1 MTDSDAPKPAKAS
14 TKSSDNSDNGQPSS
28 EAGAADA
35 ENNLREP
42 TEAPDAISSEQAA
55 VDMMAALCRDFGLPG
70 FEQAASG
77 SQTQPSQQSQPM
89 ETAFQI
95 IQRYLLDG
103 GTSSPTSTTP
113 SAPTDGY
120 TGPLENMDP
129 WYSTDGSPAATNPPG
144 SSTDAQWGVTTIH
157 ADGSTT
163 DMTGPVIRDDMF
175 RTAMPTLQGKAD
187 TTADTPDWAI
197 SMEQGYPLSPTKTSA
212 QTAISAKML
221 APDVPKSLC
230 KWSLHVGTSTDAQS
244 ELSVTAPNAAPSQL
258 RALLFDAI
266 DADGAAQQISEVPI
280 YGGAPHAIH
289 LEQTVGATGS
299 EATPDVALI
308 RLIFAD
314 RAPVPIHLEYV
325 GTLPSPIVAG
335 NVMVAPNSSIPFWVQ
350 ITPPSEGDKGAGLV
364 VLVRYEAETS
374 FDVTAQLMTQA
385 RTSTPTAILSCNAQH
400 DQSACRAASMISDSR
415 GRLETGLTGLP
426 TDPDAADLEKYGFI
440 PPAFMLDADTSAP
453 TPAAASTTAT
463 AKAAPTPTPAKSG
476 AAAKTSDPGD
486 DGDADSSSSKTSS
499 STNAKSS
506 SGSSKSKNGNSDNS
520 DNSDN
525 SGSTGSS
532 KGGT

>member
-14 TKSSDNSDNGQPSS
+14 TKSTDNSDNGQPSS

-70 FEQAASG
+70 FEQAASSG
-77 SQTQPSQQSQPM
+77 QAQPSQQSQPM

-103 GTSSPTSTTP
+103 ATSSPPPPITA
-113 SAPTDGY
+113 SAPTEGY
-120 TGPLENMDP
+120 TSPLENMDP
-129 WYSTDGSPAATNPPG
+129 WYSTDSGSAATNPPG
-144 SSTDAQWGVTTIH
+144 NTADAQWGVTTIH

-175 RTAMPTLQGKAD
+175 RTAMPTLQGKAE

-230 KWSLHVGTSTDAQS
+230 KWSLHVGASTDAQS

-266 DADGAAQQISEVPI
+266 DADGAAPQMSEVPI

-335 NVMVAPNSSIPFWVQ
+335 NVMVAPSSSIPFWVQ

-440 PPAFMLDADTSAP
+440 PPAFMLDADTSASAS
-453 TPAAASTTAT
+453 AAASTAAT
-463 AKAAPTPTPAKSG
+463 EKAAPSPTPAKSG
-476 AAAKTSDPGD
+476 AAAKTSGPGD
-486 DGDADSSSSKTSS
+486 DGDTDNSDSSKTSS
-499 STNAKSS
+499 SNAKSS
-506 SGSSKSKNGNSDNS
+506 SGSSKGKNGNS

>member
-14 TKSSDNSDNGQPSS
+14 TKSSANSDNGQPSS

-103 GTSSPTSTTP
+103 GTSSPTPTTA
-113 SAPTDGY
+113 SAPTEGY
-120 TGPLENMDP
+120 TGPLETMDP
-129 WYSTDGSPAATNPPG
+129 WYSTDSGSAATNTQSGTPG

-266 DADGAAQQISEVPI
+266 DADGAAPQMSEVPI

-335 NVMVAPNSSIPFWVQ
+335 NVVVAPNSSIPFWVQ

-364 VLVRYEAETS
+364 VLVRYQAETS

-415 GRLETGLTGLP
+415 GRLETCLTGMP
-426 TDPDAADLEKYGFI
+426 TDPEVADLKKYGFL
-440 PPAFMLDADTSAP
+440 PPAFMLDADKS
-453 TPAAASTTAT
+453 STAT
-463 AKAAPTPTPAKSG
+463 ATTPATATAPKSN

-486 DGDADSSSSKTSS
+486 ADDGDADSSSNTSS
-499 STNAKSS
+499 SGNAKSS
-506 SGSSKSKNGNSDNS
+506 PSTAKGKSANTGNAGNA
-520 DNSDN
+520 
-525 SGSTGSS
+525 GSS
-532 KGGT
+532 KGGS

>member
-77 SQTQPSQQSQPM
+77 SQAQPSQQSQPM

-103 GTSSPTSTTP
+103 GTSSPTPITA

-120 TGPLENMDP
+120 TSPLENMDP
-129 WYSTDGSPAATNPPG
+129 WYSTDSGSAATNTPG
-144 SSTDAQWGVTTIH
+144 NTTDAQWGVTTIH

-230 KWSLHVGTSTDAQS
+230 KWSLHVGASTDAQS

-266 DADGAAQQISEVPI
+266 DADGAAPQMSEVPI

-289 LEQTVGATGS
+289 LEQTVGAMGS

-335 NVMVAPNSSIPFWVQ
+335 NVMVGPNSSIPFWVQ

-440 PPAFMLDADTSAP
+440 PPAFMLDAAPSAP

-476 AAAKTSDPGD
+476 AAAKTSDPSD
-486 DGDADSSSSKTSS
+486 DGDTDNSDNSKTSS
-499 STNAKSS
+499 SSNAKSS
-506 SGSSKSKNGNSDNS
+506 SGSSKGKTGNS

>member
-42 TEAPDAISSEQAA
+42 TEAPDATGSEQAA

-77 SQTQPSQQSQPM
+77 NQPPQSQQSQPM

-103 GTSSPTSTTP
+103 GTSSPTA
-113 SAPTDGY
+113 SAPTEGF
-120 TGPLENMDP
+120 TGPLENVDP
-129 WYSTDGSPAATNPPG
+129 WYSTDGSSAATNPPG
-144 SSTDAQWGVTTIH
+144 SITDAQWGVTTIH

-175 RTAMPTLQGKAD
+175 RTAMPTLQGNAV

-230 KWSLHVGTSTDAQS
+230 KWSLHVGASTDAQS

-266 DADGAAQQISEVPI
+266 DADGAAPQISEVPM

-440 PPAFMLDADTSAP
+440 PPAFMLEADTSAS
-453 TPAAASTTAT
+453 ASAPSSTSTKAAT
-463 AKAAPTPTPAKSG
+463 AKAAPTPTKSG
-476 AAAKTSDPGD
+476 AAAKGSDPGD
-486 DGDADSSSSKTSS
+486 DGDADSSDSSDSS
-499 STNAKSS
+499 NAKSS
-506 SGSSKSKNGNSDNS
+506 SGTTKGKNGKNGNS

>member
-14 TKSSDNSDNGQPSS
+14 TKSSDNSDNEQPSS

-35 ENNLREP
+35 EKNLREP
-42 TEAPDAISSEQAA
+42 TEAPDSISSEQAA

-77 SQTQPSQQSQPM
+77 SPAQQSQPM

-103 GTSSPTSTTP
+103 GMSSPTA
-113 SAPTDGY
+113 SAPTEGY
-120 TGPLENMDP
+120 TSPLENMDP
-129 WYSTDGSPAATNPPG
+129 WYSTDGGSAATNPPG

-230 KWSLHVGTSTDAQS
+230 KWSLHVGASTEAQS

-258 RALLFDAI
+258 RALLFDAV
-266 DADGAAQQISEVPI
+266 DAGGAAPQMSEVPI

-426 TDPDAADLEKYGFI
+426 TDPNAADLEKYGFI
-440 PPAFMLDADTSAP
+440 PPAFMLDADISASAS
-453 TPAAASTTAT
+453 AAASTPAA

-486 DGDADSSSSKTSS
+486 DGDTDNSDSSKTSS
-499 STNAKSS
+499 SSNAKSS
-506 SGSSKSKNGNSDNS
+506 TGTSKGKNGNSDNS

>member
-1 MTDSDAPKPAKAS
+1 MTDSDAPKPAKDS
-14 TKSSDNSDNGQPSS
+14 TRTGANADDGSPSP
-28 EAGAADA
+28 EADAADA

-42 TEAPDAISSEQAA
+42 TEAPDAVSAEQAA

-70 FEQAASG
+70 FEQGASDNQSPQ
-77 SQTQPSQQSQPM
+77 SQQSQQSQPM

-103 GTSSPTSTTP
+103 SLPSPIPGVSPASNIADGTPNATPRTSSVG
-113 SAPTDGY
+113 A
-120 TGPLENMDP
+120 
-129 WYSTDGSPAATNPPG
+129 
-144 SSTDAQWGVTTIH
+144 TDAQWEVTTIH

-163 DMTGPVIRDDMF
+163 GMTGPVILDDMF

-187 TTADTPDWAI
+187 ATADTPDWAI
-197 SMEQGYPLSPTKTSA
+197 AMQQGYPLSPTKTRA
-212 QTAISAKML
+212 QTAIAAKML
-221 APDVPKSLC
+221 ASDIPKSLC
-230 KWSLHVGTSTDAQS
+230 KWSLHVGASAEAQS
-244 ELSVTAPNAAPSQL
+244 ELSVTAPDTTPSQL
-258 RALLFDAI
+258 RALLFDAV
-266 DADGAAQQISEVPI
+266 DADGGTPQLSEVPI

-289 LEQTVGATGS
+289 LEQTVGSTGG

-335 NVMVAPNSSIPFWVQ
+335 NVMTGSGSGIPFWVQ

-374 FDVTAQLMTQA
+374 FDVTAQLMTQG

-415 GRLETGLTGLP
+415 GRLETALTGLP
-426 TDPDAADLEKYGFI
+426 TDPGIADLEKYGFV
-440 PPAFMLDADTSAP
+440 PPAFMRDADKTA
-453 TPAAASTTAT
+453 TASTT
-463 AKAAPTPTPAKSG
+463 AKAAPSPAKPG
-476 AAAKTSDPGD
+476 AAAKTSDASD
-486 DGDADSSSSKTSS
+486 DDDVN
-499 STNAKSS
+499 STASKSS
-506 SGSSKSKNGNSDNS
+506 SGTGKGKTGNTGKT
-520 DNSDN
+520 
-525 SGSTGSS
+525 GSTDSS

>member
-14 TKSSDNSDNGQPSS
+14 TKSSDNSDTGQPSS

-42 TEAPDAISSEQAA
+42 TEGPDAISSEQAA

-70 FEQAASG
+70 FEQATSG
-77 SQTQPSQQSQPM
+77 NPAQPSQQQQPM

-103 GTSSPTSTTP
+103 GTSSPTS
-113 SAPTDGY
+113 SAPTEGY

-129 WYSTDGSPAATNPPG
+129 WYSTDSGSAATNPPG
-144 SSTDAQWGVTTIH
+144 NTADAQWGVTTIH

-230 KWSLHVGTSTDAQS
+230 KWSLHVGASTDAQS

-266 DADGAAQQISEVPI
+266 DANGAAPQMSEVPI

-453 TPAAASTTAT
+453 TPAAASTAAT

-486 DGDADSSSSKTSS
+486 DGETDSSDSSKTSS
-499 STNAKSS
+499 SNAKSS
-506 SGSSKSKNGNSDNS
+506 SGASKGKNGNSDNS